1 MLLNPINRQKRE
13 MDWIQIVDS
22 PAEKENEMTGR
33 AEMKEMDEMTG
44 KIYTIRDIEALPE
57 GKRAE
62 LIDGRMYEMAS
73 PTRVHQRLLGA
84 LYRLIANYI
93 EERDGACEVYLAP
106 FAVYINNDE
115 YNYVEPDVLV
125 ICDEEKLDE
134 KGCHGAP
141 DWAIEIVSPSS
152 VKMDRKIKLF
162 KYRTAGVREYW
173 IVDPAERTVEVH
185 HFSRDEEKTYTFQET
200 VPAGIY
206 EDFAID
212 FSKFLKFF
220 QTP

>member
-1 MLLNPINRQKRE
+1 MIGKVQ
-13 MDWIQIVDS
+13 
-22 PAEKENEMTGR
+22 
-33 AEMKEMDEMTG
+33 MKEETTR
-44 KIYTIRDIEALPE
+44 IYTVKDIEALPE

-73 PTRVHQRLLGA
+73 PGRIHQRLLGA
-84 LYRLIANYI
+84 MIRVIANYI
-93 EERDGACEVYLAP
+93 EDGDGSCEVYAAP

-115 YNYVEPDVLV
+115 YNYVEPDIVV
-125 ICDEEKLDE
+125 ICNEDKLDE

-141 DWAIEIVSPSS
+141 DWAVEIVSPGS

-173 IVDPAERTVEVH
+173 IVDPGERTVEVYL
-185 HFSRDEEKTYTFQET
+185 FAENEEKKYTFEEM
-200 VPAGIY
+200 VPVGIY

-212 FSKFLKFF
+212 FRAFQKFF
-220 QTP
+220 KTS

>member
-1 MLLNPINRQKRE
+1 MIGKVQ
-13 MDWIQIVDS
+13 
-22 PAEKENEMTGR
+22 
-33 AEMKEMDEMTG
+33 MKEETTR
-44 KIYTIRDIEALPE
+44 IYTVKDIEALPE

-73 PTRVHQRLLGA
+73 PSRVHQRLLGA

-93 EERDGACEVYLAP
+93 EDGGGSCEVYLAP

-115 YNYVEPDVLV
+115 YNYVEPDIVV
-125 ICDEEKLDE
+125 ICNEDKLDE

-141 DWAIEIVSPSS
+141 DWAVEIVSPSS

-173 IVDPAERTVEVH
+173 IVDPGERTVEVYL
-185 HFSRDEEKTYTFQET
+185 FMENEEKKYTFEEM
-200 VPAGIY
+200 VPVGIY

-212 FSKFLKFF
+212 FRAFQKFF
-220 QTP
+220 KTS

>member
-1 MLLNPINRQKRE
+1 
-13 MDWIQIVDS
+13 
-22 PAEKENEMTGR
+22 
-33 AEMKEMDEMTG
+33 MKEDTT
-44 KIYTIRDIEALPE
+44 KIYTVKDIEALPE

-73 PTRVHQRLLGA
+73 PGRIHQQILGA
-84 LYRLIANYI
+84 MIRVIANYI
-93 EERDGACEVYLAP
+93 EDGDGSCEVYAAP

-115 YNYVEPDVLV
+115 YNYVEPDIVV
-125 ICDEEKLDE
+125 ICNEDKLDE

-141 DWAIEIVSPSS
+141 DWAVEIVSPSS

-173 IVDPAERTVEVH
+173 IVDPGERTVEVYL
-185 HFSRDEEKTYTFQET
+185 FAENEEKKYTFEEM
-200 VPAGIY
+200 VPVGIY

-212 FSKFLKFF
+212 FRAFQKFF
-220 QTP
+220 KTS

>member
-1 MLLNPINRQKRE
+1 MIGKVQ
-13 MDWIQIVDS
+13 
-22 PAEKENEMTGR
+22 
-33 AEMKEMDEMTG
+33 MKEETTR
-44 KIYTIRDIEALPE
+44 IYTVKDIEALPE

-73 PTRVHQRLLGA
+73 PSRVHQRLLGA

-93 EERDGACEVYLAP
+93 EDGDGSCEVYLAP

-115 YNYVEPDVLV
+115 YNYVEPDIVV
-125 ICDEEKLDE
+125 ICNEDKLDE

-141 DWAIEIVSPSS
+141 DWAVEIVSPSS

-173 IVDPAERTVEVH
+173 IVDPGERTVEVYL
-185 HFSRDEEKTYTFQET
+185 FAENEEKKYTFEEM
-200 VPAGIY
+200 VPVGIY

-212 FSKFLKFF
+212 FRAFQKFF
-220 QTP
+220 KTS

>member
-1 MLLNPINRQKRE
+1 MI
-13 MDWIQIVDS
+13 
-22 PAEKENEMTGR
+22 GR
-33 AEMKEMDEMTG
+33 TQMKEETT
-44 KIYTIRDIEALPE
+44 KIYTVKDIEALPE

-73 PTRVHQRLLGA
+73 PGRIHQRLLTA
-84 LYRLIANYI
+84 MVRVIANYI
-93 EERDGACEVYLAP
+93 EDGDGSCEVYAAP

-115 YNYVEPDVLV
+115 YNYVEPDIVV
-125 ICDEEKLDE
+125 ICSEDRLDE

-141 DWAIEIVSPSS
+141 DWAIEIVSPGS

-173 IVDPAERTVEVH
+173 IVDPGERTVDVYL
-185 HFSRDEEKTYTFQET
+185 FAGNEEKTYTFQET
-200 VPAGIY
+200 VPVGIY

-212 FSKFLKFF
+212 FSAFLKFF
-220 QTP
+220 KTS

>member
-1 MLLNPINRQKRE
+1 
-13 MDWIQIVDS
+13 
-22 PAEKENEMTGR
+22 MTGR
-33 AEMKEMDEMTG
+33 TEMKEMDEMSG

-73 PTRVHQRLLGA
+73 PSRVHQRLLGE

-93 EERDGACEVYLAP
+93 EERDGSCEVYLAP

-134 KGCHGAP
+134 KGCLGAP
-141 DWAIEIVSPSS
+141 DWIIEITSPSS
-152 VKMDRKIKLF
+152 VKMDYERKTAL
-162 KYRTAGVREYW
+162 YRESGVREYW
-173 IVDPAERTVEVH
+173 IVDPDQKTVTVYDFENDAEAVRYP
-185 HFSRDEEKTYTFQET
+185 FSECIKVR
-200 VPAGIY
+200 IY
-206 EDFAID
+206 EDFYLL
-212 FSKFLKFF
+212 FSEMDII
-220 QTP
+220 

>member
-1 MLLNPINRQKRE
+1 MIGKVQ
-13 MDWIQIVDS
+13 
-22 PAEKENEMTGR
+22 
-33 AEMKEMDEMTG
+33 MKEETTR
-44 KIYTIRDIEALPE
+44 IYTVKDIEALPE

-73 PTRVHQRLLGA
+73 PSRIHQRLLGA

-93 EERDGACEVYLAP
+93 EDGDGSCEVYLAP

-115 YNYVEPDVLV
+115 YNYVEPDIVV
-125 ICDEEKLDE
+125 ICNEDKLDE
-134 KGCHGAP
+134 RGCHGAP

-173 IVDPAERTVEVH
+173 IVNPEEKTVEVYL
-185 HFSRDEEKTYTFQET
+185 FTKDKERTYTFEET
-200 VPAGIY
+200 VPVGIY
-206 EDFAID
+206 EDFSID
-212 FSKFLKFF
+212 FGAFLKFF
-220 QTP
+220 KTP

>member
-1 MLLNPINRQKRE
+1 MI
-13 MDWIQIVDS
+13 
-22 PAEKENEMTGR
+22 GR
-33 AEMKEMDEMTG
+33 KEMDEISG

-73 PTRVHQRLLGA
+73 PSRTHQGLLGA
-84 LYRLIANYI
+84 LYRMIANHI
-93 EERDGACEVYLAP
+93 EERDGSCEVYPAP

-115 YNYVEPDVLV
+115 YNYVEPDIVV
-125 ICDEEKLDE
+125 ICNEDKLDE

-152 VKMDRKIKLF
+152 VKMDRKLKLF

-173 IVDPAERTVEVH
+173 IVDPVERTIAVH
-185 HFSRDEEKTYTFQET
+185 CFSKEEEKTYTFQDT
-200 VPAGIY
+200 VPVGIY
-206 EDFAID
+206 EDFTID
-212 FSKFLKFF
+212 FCKVKKFLHAS
-220 QTP
+220 

>member
-1 MLLNPINRQKRE
+1 MR
-13 MDWIQIVDS
+13 
-22 PAEKENEMTGR
+22 GR
-33 AEMKEMDEMTG
+33 TEMKEMDEMSG
-44 KIYTIRDIEALPE
+44 KLYTIRDIEALPE

-73 PTRVHQRLLGA
+73 PSRVHQRLLGA

-93 EERDGACEVYLAP
+93 EERNGSCEVYPAP

-152 VKMDRKIKLF
+152 VKMDCKIKLF

-185 HFSRDEEKTYTFQET
+185 CFSRDEEKTYTFQET
-200 VPAGIY
+200 VPVGIY
-206 EDFAID
+206 EDFSID

>member
-1 MLLNPINRQKRE
+1 MI
-13 MDWIQIVDS
+13 
-22 PAEKENEMTGR
+22 GR
-33 AEMKEMDEMTG
+33 KEMDEMSG
-44 KIYTIRDIEALPE
+44 KMYTIRDIEALPE

-73 PTRVHQRLLGA
+73 PGRTHQGLLGA
-84 LYRLIANYI
+84 LYRMIANHI
-93 EERDGACEVYLAP
+93 EERDGSCEVYPAP
-106 FAVYINNDE
+106 FAVYINNDA
-115 YNYVEPDVLV
+115 YNYVEPDIVV
-125 ICDEEKLDE
+125 ICHADKLDE

-141 DWAIEIVSPSS
+141 DWVIEIVSPGS

-173 IVDPAERTVEVH
+173 IVDPVERTVAVH
-185 HFSRDEEKTYTFQET
+185 CFSTEEEKTYTFEDT

-212 FSKFLKFF
+212 FSKLKKFLYAS
-220 QTP
+220 

>member
-1 MLLNPINRQKRE
+1 M
-13 MDWIQIVDS
+13 S
-22 PAEKENEMTGR
+22 
-33 AEMKEMDEMTG
+33 G
-44 KIYTIRDIEALPE
+44 KMYTIRDIEALPE

-73 PTRVHQRLLGA
+73 PSRTHQGLLVALLRV
-84 LYRLIANYI
+84 ISNYI
-93 EERDGACEVYLAP
+93 EEKGGPCEVYPAP

-115 YNYVEPDVLV
+115 YNYVEPDIVV
-125 ICDEEKLDE
+125 ICNEDKLDE

-141 DWAIEIVSPSS
+141 DWAIEIMSPSS

-173 IVDPAERTVEVH
+173 IVDPEKRTIEVH
-185 HFSRDEEKTYTFQET
+185 CFFKKEEKEYTFHET

-212 FSKFLKFF
+212 FSKMIKFLHAS
-220 QTP
+220 

>member
-1 MLLNPINRQKRE
+1 MI
-13 MDWIQIVDS
+13 
-22 PAEKENEMTGR
+22 GR
-33 AEMKEMDEMTG
+33 TQMEEETTRV
-44 KIYTIRDIEALPE
+44 YTVKDIEALPE

-73 PTRVHQRLLGA
+73 PSRVHQQLLGA

-93 EERDGACEVYLAP
+93 EDGGGSCEVYLAP

-115 YNYVEPDVLV
+115 YNYVEPDIVV
-125 ICDEEKLDE
+125 ICNEDRLDE

-141 DWAIEIVSPSS
+141 DWAVEIVSPSS

-162 KYRTAGVREYW
+162 KYRTVGVREYW
-173 IVDPAERTVEVH
+173 IVDPEERTVDVYLFAENV
-185 HFSRDEEKTYTFQET
+185 EKTYTFQET
-200 VPAGIY
+200 VPVGIY

-212 FSKFLKFF
+212 FSAFLKFF
-220 QTP
+220 RTS